1 MMATLTTLTKM
12 ATKATL
18 TKMAM
23 MATLTK
29 MAMMAT
35 LTKMAMM
42 ATLTYQRVASPWRGR
57 TVKQEIRP
65 RCLGIGQAPGDD
77 CEDYEV
83 LAQQQHRNLSDI

>member
-1 MMATLTTLTKM
+1 
-12 ATKATL
+12 
-18 TKMAM
+18 

-29 MAMMAT
+29 MAKIAT

-65 RCLGIGQAPGDD
+65 RCLGIGQGPGFHVDGND
-77 CEDYEV
+77 REDYEV

>member
-1 MMATLTTLTKM
+1 MTTSATL
-12 ATKATL
+12 
-18 TKMAM
+18 AM
-23 MATLTK
+23 MATLTMLTK
-29 MAMMAT
+29 MAT

-65 RCLGIGQAPGDD
+65 RCLGIGQAPGFHVDGDD
-77 CEDYEV
+77 REDDEV

>member
-1 MMATLTTLTKM
+1 METMATLENM
-12 ATKATL
+12 

-23 MATLTK
+23 I
-29 MAMMAT
+29 AT

-65 RCLGIGQAPGDD
+65 RCLGIGQGPGFHVDGDD